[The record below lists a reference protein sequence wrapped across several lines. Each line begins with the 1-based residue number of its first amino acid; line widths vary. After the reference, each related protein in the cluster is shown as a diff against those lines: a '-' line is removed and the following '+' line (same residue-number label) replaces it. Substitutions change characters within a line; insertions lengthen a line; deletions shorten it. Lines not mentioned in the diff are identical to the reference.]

1 MKLKRVRNL
10 VPVRVA
16 GRVPGELHE
25 VLTAYTRYYREEH
38 GEPIGL
44 WPLVVQMVRVFVDD
58 DRAFQTWRRRS
69 NGTSTAGG
77 SERVGVPR
85 VESRNG

>member
-1 MKLKRVRNL
+1 MRLKRVRNL

-16 GRVPGELHE
+16 GRVPGDLHE

-44 WPLVVQMVRVFVDD
+44 WPLVVQMVRAFVDD

-69 NGTSTAGG
+69 NGASTADR
-77 SERVGVPR
+77 SELADVTR